1 MKEIYGK
8 LREEHVQLLRTV
20 SCVPFVDYPFVDLSC
35 EQLAWWTVI
44 VNHNYI
50 RDA

>member
-20 SCVPFVDYPFVDLSC
+20 SSIPVVDLLFIDF
-35 EQLAWWTVI
+35 LA
-44 VNHNYI
+44 NSLQDDLYSLLDLH
-50 RDA
+50 